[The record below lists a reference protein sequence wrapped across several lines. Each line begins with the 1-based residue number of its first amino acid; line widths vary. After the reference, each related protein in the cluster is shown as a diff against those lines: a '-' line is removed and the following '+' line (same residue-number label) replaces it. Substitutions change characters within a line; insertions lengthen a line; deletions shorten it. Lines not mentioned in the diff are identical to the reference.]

1 MRGEKPL
8 NDKVGKENDKKGE
21 EREERDSPREERT
34 RSLEKDSNEKEASP
48 GKNFSPFLEVNVKQE
63 EEEEVVGEESNAI
76 SQSPGELYCY
86 TTFQLPVDTGGGGEG
101 GRLNKGFSVEKIR
114 KL

>member
-21 EREERDSPREERT
+21 ERESPKQERT
-34 RSLEKDSNEKEASP
+34 RSLETDSNEKEASP

-63 EEEEVVGEESNAI
+63 EEEVVGEETSAI
-76 SQSPGELYCY
+76 SQSPG
-86 TTFQLPVDTGGGGEG
+86 
-101 GRLNKGFSVEKIR
+101 K
-114 KL
+114 